1 MPSNSLHRRVFRY
14 MFRIILCQ
22 VHMLWSLLLSL
33 LNWANILLSG
43 GIYCKTL
50 IDQLSTYSRGSSKAL
65 ATVTAIIDGTGR
77 SVLLIRYFSEQSFE
91 LGGVKPLSSIS
102 PFQHWSSHWSIVGG
116 SPCRRRPLEPHLLHA
131 RRLRRVQPPLPL
143 QVGKEYAWTMNIDFG
158 ICTGFPLIATNQ
170 LLLLRLTKRE
180 LSSLLHSWRS
190 PHRSPSYSS
199 INS

>member
-1 MPSNSLHRRVFRY
+1 MPSNSLRRRAFRY
-14 MFRIILCQ
+14 MFTIIWCQ

-33 LNWANILLSG
+33 LNWASILLSG

-50 IDQLSTYSRGSSKAL
+50 IDQLPTYSRGSSKAL

-77 SVLLIRYFSEQSFE
+77 SVRLIPCFYKQSF
-91 LGGVKPLSSIS
+91 KPFSPIS
-102 PFQHWSSHWSIVGG
+102 PFQHWSSHWSTVGG
-116 SPCRRRPLEPHLLHA
+116 SPRRRRPLEPHLLHA

-158 ICTGFPLIATNQ
+158 ICTGLPLIVTNQ